1 MALLDEARQERQA
14 ADKVHAQR
22 HQQLE
27 TRLER
32 TERLVQEAR
41 SALAEE
47 EKRHRETDWARRQ
60 AEERTHTQ
68 QHEQVLLQ
76 GRIDEQKQL
85 LAEQARRLR
94 ELETQLHR
102 CLWQAPVT
110 PQRDENGNH
119 QEGETEQ
126 PAGNDEGSASA
137 EPSREK

>member
-14 ADKVHAQR
+14 ADKAHAQR

-27 TRLER
+27 ARLEK

-60 AEERTHTQ
+60 AEERTRTQ
-68 QHEQVLLQ
+68 QHEQALLQ

-102 CLWQAPVT
+102 CLWQAPVDAH
-110 PQRDENGNH
+110 R
-119 QEGETEQ
+119 EGYERADETEDEKG
-126 PAGNDEGSASA
+126 PANA
-137 EPSREK
+137 EPSGEE